1 MPLSSSCALG
11 DGCIVT
17 APSQHARARE
27 IAVAP
32 LPVAQTR
39 AVAADPARRERR
51 LLLTLVALA
60 HIAGPILL
68 SQPDARTEPR
78 VDTPIRVA
86 LIEMAVAEPEAPAA
100 PPQAPA
106 AAPAPPEPVAPPE
119 PPPPAPPE
127 PVTPP
132 PEPPPPQP
140 PKPPPQ
146 PAPKKPAAAPK
157 PVTKA
162 PTAIKRAEAP
172 PPPAPIVREPVPA
185 APSPPAPAPARAPA
199 PAPVAARPAAVPTM
213 AAASRRSTA
222 PATVTAARFDAAYL
236 NNPPPAYPTLSRR
249 MREQGRVLLRVF
261 VTAEGRPGR
270 IELSESSGSS
280 RLDKAAEAA
289 VGRWR
294 FVPARQGER
303 DVDAWVIVPIVF
315 KLEG

>member
-1 MPLSSSCALG
+1 MPFSSSCALSE
-11 DGCIVT
+11 DCTVP
-17 APSQHARARE
+17 APSQRARARSV
-27 IAVAP
+27 AVAP
-32 LPVAQTR
+32 ASAAAAR
-39 AVAADPARRERR
+39 ATPADPARRERR

-78 VDTPIRVA
+78 VDTPISVA

-106 AAPAPPEPVAPPE
+106 APPAPPEPVAPPE

-140 PKPPPQ
+140 APELPKPAPP
-146 PAPKKPAAAPK
+146 PPKKPAAAPK

-162 PTAIKRAEAP
+162 PTAIKREEAP
-172 PPPAPIVREPVPA
+172 PVVREPAPA
-185 APSPPAPAPARAPA
+185 PPSPPAPARAPT
-199 PAPVAARPAAVPTM
+199 PAPVAAQPAAAPTKS
-213 AAASRRSTA
+213 AASRPSTA

-261 VTAEGRPGR
+261 VTAEGQPGR

-289 VGRWR
+289 VARWR